1 MHQETVVQG
10 TSGLMM
16 MKRLV
21 KAESFF
27 LQNWI
32 LIIFKYFALED
43 LGASYVKGLVTSQ
56 EIKK

>member
-1 MHQETVVQG
+1 M
-10 TSGLMM
+10 TSGLVIE
-16 MKRLV
+16 RLV

-27 LQNWI
+27 LQNRI
-32 LIIFKYFALED
+32 LIIFQYFALED